1 MLSPQASSC
10 QDPSGGAPV
19 AVVTVGKGESG
30 AVLLASSVAGDATLL
45 HLDACRWERTA
56 GGIEATDSTGGTL
69 SASPPPILSVD
80 RAVTTGMEP
89 IEHVLGGRS
98 APVVAMVQVAL
109 SDGSVQNA
117 VVSDG
122 YWLAWWAGSKGSV
135 SVIALD
141 ASGAKLSDSPFT
153 AASR

>member
-1 MLSPQASSC
+1 
-10 QDPSGGAPV
+10 
-19 AVVTVGKGESG
+19 
-30 AVLLASSVAGDATLL
+30 VAGDATLL